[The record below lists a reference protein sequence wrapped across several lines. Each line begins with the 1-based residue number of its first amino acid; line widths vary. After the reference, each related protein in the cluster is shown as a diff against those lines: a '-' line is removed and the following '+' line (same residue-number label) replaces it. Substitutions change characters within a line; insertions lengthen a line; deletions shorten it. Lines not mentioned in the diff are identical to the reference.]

1 MQDIYPVM
9 SGVYQVTLDETDHK
23 LIYKSINNISEEI
36 KADYESNNPF
46 SSLQSLFYSDNAE
59 DTVDELYLN
68 TIENVVIHDNDDG
81 QTIITFH
88 WHSGSDSL
96 EEVGSYFANR
106 IQEEYDPAGTV
117 AMRTYTEQEDGEYSF
132 TAGSLID
139 GDYTIA
145 GDYYA

>member
-1 MQDIYPVM
+1 MNDIYPEM
-9 SGVYQVTLDETDHK
+9 SGVYQVTLDDTDHK
-23 LIYKSINNISEEI
+23 LIYKSINKISQEI

-59 DTVDELYLN
+59 DSVDELYLN

-81 QTIITFH
+81 HTIVTFH

-117 AMRTYTEQEDGEYSF
+117 TIRTYTEQEDGEYSF
-132 TAGSLID
+132 AAGTLIES
-139 GDYTIA
+139 DYTVA